1 MSTHQGV
8 NLLVADINVSPWKHY
23 LIYLFTYVFTVYST
37 FSQCNAV
44 YDVLIKVL
52 LIIKVNY
59 NERKNK

>member
-1 MSTHQGV
+1 VSTHQTV
-8 NLLVADINVSPWKHY
+8 NLFVADINVSLWKHC

-59 NERKNK
+59 VETKNK